1 MVSFKLALL
10 VALNVALVATMP
22 NPSGSR
28 PPPSGSLPPPSGSA
42 PPPSGS
48 LTGKP
53 NF

>member
-28 PPPSGSLPPPSGSA
+28 PPPSGSA